1 MRFGILGPVEVCD
14 GDRIVAFGSERQRA
28 LLAILLLHAN
38 EVVSVDQLIDDLW
51 GERPP
56 PTALRTLQAHVSR
69 LRKTL
74 YQRAGDP
81 VDANGDLLAGGS
93 GGPLVTRGRG
103 YLLRVAPGELDLD
116 RFAILVEQGRQ
127 ALAAGDPER
136 AAEMLRASLA
146 LWRGSPLADFTYE
159 AFAQAPIA
167 RLEELRLGAIE
178 ERVEADLALGRHEQ
192 LVGELSP
199 LVERDPLRER
209 LRAQLMLALYRCG
222 RQAEALAVYQEFRQ
236 SLSRELGLEPS
247 NALLLLERSIL
258 MHDPTLDLGALRA
271 GEPSSSKDEGVV
283 VCPFKGLAFFDV
295 RDAEYFYGREQIVAD
310 LVSRLASGSFAG
322 IVGSSGSGKSSILR
336 AGLVSTL
343 AQGVLPGSAGWRV
356 LLLRPGEHPVAELK
370 RAFGTA
376 DISEA
381 LASVEPGGRIVLA
394 VDQLEEVFTVCHDVE
409 ERAVFLDAL
418 VGAALD
424 PNRRV
429 AVVVALRVDFYG
441 RCSEHP
447 RFGELLS
454 ANHVLVGA
462 MERGDLVRAIE
473 LPAGR
478 AELEVERPLVEALVS
493 DVAEE
498 PGGLPLLSTS
508 LLELWR
514 YRDGRRL
521 RYESYRRSGG
531 VRGAVARLAE
541 QAYARLDESGQDAT
555 RAIMLRLC
563 SGEGATVARRRV
575 PLAELDAD
583 RNDRVAHVLTILTD
597 ARLLT
602 ASDGTVEVAHE
613 ALLREWPRLQGWL
626 DEDREGRRL
635 HAHLAETAREWTA
648 RDRDPAELY
657 RGARLSAA
665 LEWTAHH
672 ATQLSERER
681 EFLDASR
688 AANERQLRRLRML
701 LAGVAVLLAVAVA
714 AGIVALVQRQDARA
728 TARAA
733 KSRALAGASEAQLSV
748 DPERSILLAMAAAR
762 SSPTADALFALR
774 RALDVSPLQRR
785 LASAG
790 PWQGFLGGGQFVSYS
805 PDGRQ
810 IAEGSMTGAIRIF
823 DAASGRLERRIRI
836 AGVANA
842 PFVGY
847 SPNGA
852 LLAVGTNRD
861 VRILDVATGRTL
873 LVAKGT
879 TGTYV
884 GYTTFQADNFA
895 WSRDGSLLY
904 FANGTQIVRW
914 DLHRNRVRILA
925 PGTIGAA
932 GLYGGLWYV
941 VLSRDGRRLAVGG
954 LPGIVMLD
962 AGSGRLLATAA
973 TNRTISWLALS
984 PDGSLIAAAEGGAGS
999 ALVNEGWITLLDAH
1013 TLAPRRTVARV
1024 SGNWFTAVA
1033 FSPDGSRVAY
1043 GGGDGSAG
1051 VYSLRTGEQLVSLPG
1066 HTTSIWQIVFSRDG
1080 RNVVTAASDGTALI
1094 WRATGD
1100 ERSATDL
1107 AGGFNAAGAA
1117 NVYYIS
1123 NLQLSSDRVI
1133 VRFAPTRGPDH
1144 GRMVVESFSRGA
1156 AGATEALA
1164 IGPGDPYHWYNLS
1177 PDGRL
1182 AGVSTA
1188 TNGPPQR
1195 ISPPL
1200 RIWDIGARRIVR
1212 TVNLQAQA
1220 DNPPVFSPDDRKI
1233 ALAVSVVS
1241 AVGYAYFPPS
1251 IMEIVDLANGRLL
1264 RLVGPSCDY
1273 FGWTSYVFSPDSRL
1287 LAAVNGC
1294 GQLEVWNTSTGR
1306 RVGRLVSFGFVNNI
1320 GPVRFSPN
1328 GKQLAVA
1335 NSTND
1340 GQVTILDAVTDRTV
1354 TVLTAHTRQ
1363 VQDLAYSPDSA
1374 LLATASI
1381 DHTVRIWDA
1390 HTGQQLRVL
1399 DHPDAVNNV
1408 AFTPDGKSVTTLDF
1422 DGTIRIWDAC
1432 TDCEN
1437 ASALLA
1443 LAKQRVTRPLTAA
1456 ERRTFLAN

>member
-1 MRFGILGPVEVCD
+1 MEYRILGPIEVRVD
-14 GDRIVAFGSERQRA
+14 GHALELGGEKPRA
-28 LLAILLLHAN
+28 LLAILLLRAN
-38 EVVSVDQLIDDLW
+38 EAVSVERLIDGIW

-56 PTALRTLQAHVSR
+56 PSANKTLQGYVYR
-69 LRKTL
+69 LRKL
-74 YQRAGDP
+74 LENGSGEAGAT
-81 VDANGDLLAGGS
+81 ANGGVLATS
-93 GGPLVTRGRG
+93 APG
-103 YLLRVAPGELDLD
+103 YLLRVGEGELDLD
-116 RFAILVEQGRQ
+116 RFVSLVERGRQ
-127 ALAAGDPER
+127 ALAAGDAGE
-136 AAEMLRASLA
+136 AAGSLRAGLG
-146 LWRGSPLADFTYE
+146 LWRGPPLADLAYE
-159 AFAQAPIA
+159 EFAQAEIA

-192 LVGELSP
+192 LVGELRA
-199 LVERDPLRER
+199 LVDENPLRER
-209 LRAQLMLALYRCG
+209 IRAQLMLALYRCR

-236 SLSRELGLEPS
+236 GLSRELGLEPS
-247 NALLLLERSIL
+247 DALQRLERSIL
-258 MHDPTLDLGALRA
+258 VHNTALELGADRSA
-271 GEPSSSKDEGVV
+271 GEHSGVA

-295 RDAEYFYGREQIVAD
+295 GDAEYFYGRERIVAD

-322 IVGSSGSGKSSILR
+322 VVGSSGGGKSSILR
-336 AGLVSTL
+336 AGLISAL
-343 AQGVLPGSAGWRV
+343 GQGVLPGSADWRV
-356 LLLRPGEHPVAELK
+356 LVLRPGDHPVAELE
-370 RAFGTA
+370 RALGTA
-376 DISEA
+376 DIYEA
-381 LASVEPGGRIVLA
+381 LASLKPGERLALA
-394 VDQLEEVFTVCHDVE
+394 VDQLEEVFTVCQDADV
-409 ERAVFLDAL
+409 RAAFLDTL
-418 VGAALD
+418 VRAALD
-424 PNRRV
+424 PDRRA
-429 AVVVALRVDFYG
+429 AVVVALRADFYG
-441 RCSEHP
+441 RCTEHP

-454 ANHVLVGA
+454 ANHLLVGA

-473 LPAGR
+473 LPANR
-478 AELEVERPLVEALVS
+478 AELEIERSLVETLVG

-498 PGGLPLLSTS
+498 PGGLPLLSTA

-514 YRDGRRL
+514 DRDGGPL
-521 RYESYRRSGG
+521 RYDSYRSSGG

-541 QAYARLDESGQDAT
+541 QAYARFDEAEQDAT
-555 RAIMLRLC
+555 RVIMLRLC
-563 SGEGATVARRRV
+563 SGDAATVARRRV
-575 PLAELDAD
+575 PLAELDAEHD
-583 RNDRVAHVLTILTD
+583 DRVTHVLAILTD

-626 DEDREGRRL
+626 EDDREGRRL
-635 HAHLAETAREWTA
+635 YAHLAAAAGEWAA

-657 RGARLSAA
+657 RGARLSTA
-665 LEWTAHH
+665 LEWTARH
-672 ATQLSERER
+672 ATQLSDRER
-681 EFLDASR
+681 EFVDASR
-688 AANERQLRRLRML
+688 AANERQLRRLRVL
-701 LAGVAVLLAVAVA
+701 LSGVAVLLAMAVA
-714 AGIVALVQRQDARA
+714 AGIVALVQRQDAQN
-728 TARAA
+728 TAQAA
-733 KSRALAGASEAQLSV
+733 KSRALAGESGGQLSV
-748 DPERSILLAMAAAR
+748 DPERSILLAAAAVHEA
-762 SSPTADALFALR
+762 PTAEALFALR
-774 RALDVSPLQRR
+774 RALDVSPLRRR

-823 DAASGRLERRIRI
+823 DASSGRLERRIRI

-842 PFVGY
+842 PFVSY

-852 LLAVGTNRD
+852 SLAVGTNRA
-861 VRILDVATGRTL
+861 VQIVDVATGRTL
-873 LVAKGT
+873 LVARGT
-879 TGTYV
+879 TGTDV
-884 GYTTFQADNFA
+884 GYNTFQADNFA

-904 FANGTQIVRW
+904 FANGNQIVRW
-914 DLHRNRVRILA
+914 DLGRNRVRILA

-932 GLYGGLWYV
+932 GRYGGLWYV

-954 LPGIVMLD
+954 LDGIVLLD
-962 AGSGRLLATAA
+962 ASTGRLLATAA

-984 PDGSLIAAAEGGAGS
+984 PDGSLIATAEGGAGS
-999 ALVNEGWITLLDAH
+999 ALVNEGWIALLDAH

-1033 FSPDGSRVAY
+1033 FSPNGNRLAY

-1066 HTTSIWQIVFSRDG
+1066 HTTSIWQIVFSQDG
-1080 RNVVTAASDGTALI
+1080 RNVVTAASDGSALI

-1100 ERSATDL
+1100 ERSAIDL
-1107 AGGFNAAGAA
+1107 AGFNAPGAA

-1123 NLQLSSDRVI
+1123 NLHLSSDRVI
-1133 VRFAPTRGPDH
+1133 VRFAPTRGRDR
-1144 GRMVVESFSRGA
+1144 GRMMVESFSRGDA
-1156 AGATEALA
+1156 RATEPLA
-1164 IGPGDPYHWYNLS
+1164 IGPANPYHWYNIS
-1177 PDGRL
+1177 PDNRL
-1182 AGVSTA
+1182 AAVSTA

-1200 RIWDIGARRIVR
+1200 RIWDIAARRIVR

-1220 DNPPVFSPDDRKI
+1220 DNSPVFSPDDREI
-1233 ALAVSVVS
+1233 ALAVNVVS
-1241 AVGYAYFPPS
+1241 AVGYAYYPPS
-1251 IMEIVDLANGRLL
+1251 IMEIVDVANGRLL

-1306 RVGRLVSFGFVNNI
+1306 RVERLVSFGFVNNI

-1340 GQVTILDAVTDRTV
+1340 GQVTILDAATDRTV
-1354 TVLTAHTRQ
+1354 AVLTNHTRQ

-1381 DHTVRIWDA
+1381 DHTVLIWDA
-1390 HTGQQLRVL
+1390 HTGQELRVL

-1408 AFTPDGKSVTTLDF
+1408 AFSPDGKSVATLDF

-1432 TDCEN
+1432 TGCEN

-1443 LAKQRVTRPLTAA
+1443 LAKRRVTRQLTAA
-1456 ERRTFLAN
+1456 EGRTFHVN

>member
-74 YQRAGDP
+74 YQHAGDRG
-81 VDANGDLLAGGS
+81 DANGDLPAGGS
-93 GGPLVTRGRG
+93 DGLLVTRGHG

-116 RFAILVEQGRQ
+116 RFTSLVEQGRQ
-127 ALAAGDPER
+127 ALAARDPEM
-136 AAEMLRASLA
+136 AAETLRASLA

-167 RLEELRLGAIE
+167 RLEELRLSAIE

-192 LVGELSP
+192 LVGELAP
-199 LVERDPLRER
+199 LVKGNPLRER
-209 LRAQLMLALYRCG
+209 LRGQLMLALYRCG

-247 NALLLLERSIL
+247 NGLQLLERSIL
-258 MHDPTLDLGALRA
+258 THDPTLDLGALRS
-271 GEPSSSKDEGVV
+271 GEPSSSKDDGVV

-295 RDAEYFYGREQIVAD
+295 GDAEYFYGRERIVAD

-322 IVGSSGSGKSSILR
+322 IVGSSGGGKSSILR
-336 AGLVSTL
+336 AGLMSAL
-343 AQGVLPGSAGWRV
+343 GCGVLPRSAGWRALV
-356 LLLRPGEHPVAELK
+356 LRPGEHPVAELE
-370 RAFGTA
+370 RALGTA
-376 DISEA
+376 DITEA
-381 LASVEPGGRIVLA
+381 LASLQPGERIVLA
-394 VDQLEEVFTVCHDVE
+394 VDQLEEVFTVCPDAE
-409 ERAVFLDAL
+409 ERAVFLDSL
-418 VGAALD
+418 VCAALD
-424 PNRRV
+424 PHRRA

-441 RCSEHP
+441 RCSEHR

-478 AELEVERPLVEALVS
+478 AELEVERALVDTLVS

-498 PGGLPLLSTS
+498 PGGLPLLSTA

-521 RYESYRRSGG
+521 SYESYRRSGG

-541 QAYARLDESGQDAT
+541 QAYARLDESEQDAT

-563 SGEGATVARRRV
+563 SGEGDTVARRRV
-575 PLAELDAD
+575 PFAELNGD
-583 RNDRVAHVLTILTD
+583 RDDRGARVLAILTD

-602 ASDGTVEVAHE
+602 VSDGTVEVAHE

-626 DEDREGRRL
+626 EEDREGRRL
-635 HAHLAETAREWTA
+635 YTHLAAAAREWAA

-657 RGARLSAA
+657 RGARLSAT

-688 AANERQLRRLRML
+688 GANERQLRRLRMVL
-701 LAGVAVLLAVAVA
+701 VGVGVLLALAVA
-714 AGIVALVQRQDARA
+714 AGIVALVQRQDAQN
-728 TARAA
+728 TARGA
-733 KSRALAGASEAQLSV
+733 KSRALAGASAAQLSV
-748 DPERSILLAMAAAR
+748 DPERSILLSAAAVR
-762 SSPTADALFALR
+762 EAPTPEALFALR
-774 RALDVSPLQRR
+774 RALDVSSLRRR

-790 PWQGFLGGGQFVSYS
+790 PWQGWSGGGEFVSYS

-810 IAEGSMTGAIRIF
+810 IAEGSMSDTIRIF
-823 DAASGRLERRIRI
+823 DAADGRIERRIRI
-836 AGVANA
+836 PGVAHA
-842 PFVGY
+842 PIVAY
-847 SPNGA
+847 APNGR
-852 LLAVGTNRD
+852 LLAVATNRD
-861 VRILDVATGRTL
+861 VRILDVASGRTL

-879 TGTYV
+879 SGIFV
-884 GYTTFQADNFA
+884 GYTTFQAANFA
-895 WSRDGSLLY
+895 WSRDLSVLY
-904 FANGTQIVRW
+904 FANGNQVVRW
-914 DLHRNRVRILA
+914 DLRRNRVRILA

-932 GLYGGLWYV
+932 GLYGGLYYV
-941 VLSRDGRRLAVGG
+941 VLSTDGRRLTVGG
-954 LPGIVMLD
+954 FPGIVVLD
-962 AGSGRLLATAA
+962 ASSGRLLATAA
-973 TNRTISWLALS
+973 TNRTISWLAPS
-984 PDGSLIAAAEGGAGS
+984 PDGSLIVAAEGGPGS
-999 ALVNEGWITLLDAH
+999 ALVNEGWIVLLDAH
-1013 TLAPRRTVARV
+1013 TLAPRRIVARV
-1024 SGNWFTAVA
+1024 SGSWLTAAA
-1033 FSPDGSRVAY
+1033 FSPDGSRLAY

-1066 HTTSIWQIVFSRDG
+1066 HTTSIWQIVFSPDG
-1080 RNVVTAASDGTALI
+1080 RDVVTAASDGTALI

-1100 ERSATDL
+1100 ERSSIDL
-1107 AGGFNAAGAA
+1107 AGFSAAGAA

-1133 VRFAPTRGPDH
+1133 ARFAPIRGPDR
-1144 GRMVVESFSRGA
+1144 GRMVVESFSLGGA
-1156 AGATEALA
+1156 RASAPLA
-1164 IGPGDPYHWYNLS
+1164 IGPADPYHWYDLS

-1182 AGVSTA
+1182 AGVSAA
-1188 TNGPPQR
+1188 TNGPAQR
-1195 ISPPL
+1195 TPPPL
-1200 RIWDIGARRIVR
+1200 RIWDVAARRVLRIV
-1212 TVNLQAQA
+1212 NIQAQA
-1220 DNPPVFSPDDRKI
+1220 YNPPVFSPDARQI
-1233 ALAVSVVS
+1233 ALSVGVGG
-1241 AVGYAYFPPS
+1241 AGYAYPPS
-1251 IMEIVDLANGRLL
+1251 TMEIVDLANGRLL
-1264 RLVGPSCDY
+1264 HLVGPSCDY
-1273 FGWTSYVFSPDSRL
+1273 FGWTSYAFNPDGRL
-1287 LAAVNGC
+1287 LVAVNGC
-1294 GQLEVWNTSTGR
+1294 GQLEVWNTNTGR
-1306 RVGRLVSFGFVNNI
+1306 RVGQLVSFGFVNNI

-1340 GQVTILDAVTDRTV
+1340 GQVTILDAATDRTV

-1408 AFTPDGKSVTTLDF
+1408 AFTPDGKSVATLDF
-1422 DGTIRIWDAC
+1422 DGTIRVWDAC

-1443 LAKQRVTRPLTAA
+1443 LANQRVTRQLTPA